1 MAAKVIA
8 QVVEK
13 PLTDLAPNTS
23 NISVLAPKLMRRPT
37 LAASMLLMHAVT
49 FSICPDGTDGRTDDG
64 PQIDRLRLP
73 IDAVFLSHSWKL

>member
-8 QVVEK
+8 QAVK
-13 PLTDLAPNTS
+13 LLTDLAPKRRTS
-23 NISVLAPKLMRRPT
+23 NISTLALKLLRT
-37 LAASMLLMHAVT
+37 LAAWMLLMHAVT